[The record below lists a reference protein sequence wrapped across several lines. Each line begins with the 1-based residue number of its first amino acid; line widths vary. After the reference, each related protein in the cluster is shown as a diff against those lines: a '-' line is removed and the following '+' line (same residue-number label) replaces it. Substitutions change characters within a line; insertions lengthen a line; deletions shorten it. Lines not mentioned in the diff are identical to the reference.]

1 MHKSV
6 AHKNKKTTPFFIQ
19 ARTGPVLSNC
29 AEHSTPNLLQQK
41 DKLNLPTQ
49 RIQNKSQLTPSSQV
63 RSSQCLPAQTSP
75 ENNYAVNGNDISV
88 AMSRPGHSDVASKS
102 GLKTQKL
109 KSSLNAISCRFCST
123 FFKTFLGYII
133 HTNERHKATISKSW
147 KACNAVGCS
156 MFFPS
161 SRFDDDD

>member
-6 AHKNKKTTPFFIQ
+6 AHNSKKTTPFFNQ

-29 AEHSTPNLLQQK
+29 AEYSTSNLLQQK

-49 RIQNKSQLTPSSQV
+49 RIQNKSQLAPSSQAQI
-63 RSSQCLPAQTSP
+63 SQCLSAQTSS
-75 ENNYAVNGNDISV
+75 ENNCAVNGNDISG
-88 AMSRPGHSDVASKS
+88 PGHSDVASKS
-102 GLKTQKL
+102 SLKTQKP

-123 FFKTFLGYII
+123 LFKTFLGYII
-133 HTNERHKATISKSW
+133 HANERHKATISKSW